1 MSKNKNSFLFSFLSL
16 PRNFKNFIV
25 ISIDIFICFI
35 TLYISFYFRLGSLFQ
50 LSEPFYIAFIFSI
63 IFLIPIFI
71 FFGLYKTIFRYFEL
85 SSVRQIFKASFL
97 YGVFYSIIFTFIGV
111 LNVPRTI
118 GLINPILL
126 FIFVCASRLCISGFL
141 NANYQSKNKKNLKPI
156 ALVYGAGSA
165 GRQLISALK
174 ETQDIS
180 IVGFLDDDPK
190 LQGLIINGLSVYSPS
205 NLGKIIKNKFI
216 THLFLAIPSANR
228 SRRKE
233 ILNNINNFSLT
244 IRSIPSFTDI
254 ASGKISVKELRD
266 LEIDD
271 LLDREIVE
279 PNIKLLRKNITSK
292 RVLVT
297 GAGGS
302 IGSELCRQIIQLNPE
317 KIILVEI
324 SEYALY
330 SLHSQLELISNK
342 ISPKKKDIII
352 PLLSSVQDKA
362 RINEIISIFKP
373 DTIYHAAA
381 YKHVPIVEQNLIEG
395 IKNNIFGTI
404 FTAECAVK
412 NNVKNFVLIS
422 TDKAVR
428 PTNVMGASKR
438 FAEICLQ
445 ALFNKKN
452 KKSNTNFSIVRFGN
466 VLDSSG
472 SVLPKFRNQIKD
484 GGPITLTHQDVTR
497 FFMTI
502 PEAAQLVIQASAL
515 STGGE
520 VFVLDMG
527 EPVKIANLAQRM
539 IKLSGLT
546 VKNRYNFDGDIEI
559 KITGLRPGEKLHE
572 ELLIGDNP
580 ENTIHP
586 KIKKAKDP
594 FIEWNKLSTIIKEMN
609 DLILIKDEK
618 KIIQL
623 LKKTVV
629 GFNPSKKIGD
639 LLLYEKNKKE

>member
-1 MSKNKNSFLFSFLSL
+1 MSKNKNIFLFNFLSL

-126 FIFVCASRLCISGFL
+126 FIFVCASRLFISGFL

-216 THLFLAIPSANR
+216 THLFLAIPSASR

-233 ILNNINNFSLT
+233 ILNNINNFGLT

-330 SLHSQLELISNK
+330 SLHSQLELIFSK
-342 ISPKKKDIII
+342 ISPKKKDVII
-352 PLLSSVQDKA
+352 PLLCSVQDKS

-395 IKNNIFGTI
+395 IKNNILGTI

-445 ALFNKKN
+445 ALFNNKN
-452 KKSNTNFSIVRFGN
+452 KKSNTIFSIVRFGN

-472 SVLPKFRNQIKD
+472 SVLPKFRTKLRMES
-484 GGPITLTHQDVTR
+484 ITLTHQDVTR

-559 KITGLRPGEKLHE
+559 K
-572 ELLIGDNP
+572 LLDY
-580 ENTIHP
+580 
-586 KIKKAKDP
+586 D
-594 FIEWNKLSTIIKEMN
+594 
-609 DLILIKDEK
+609 
-618 KIIQL
+618 Q
-623 LKKTVV
+623 
-629 GFNPSKKIGD
+629 
-639 LLLYEKNKKE
+639 EKNCMKNY